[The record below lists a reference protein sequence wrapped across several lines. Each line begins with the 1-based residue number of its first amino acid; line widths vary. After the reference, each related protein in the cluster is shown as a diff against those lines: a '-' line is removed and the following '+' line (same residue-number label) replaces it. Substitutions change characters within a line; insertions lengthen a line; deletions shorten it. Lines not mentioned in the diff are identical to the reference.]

1 MRILL
6 DTHILIWILDESPEL
21 SQKTISL
28 IKSADEVYAS
38 TVNIWE
44 IVVKHSMG
52 KLVLD
57 FKIEDLLNVITYSG
71 IEILN
76 IKPEHALKLADLEDI
91 HEDPFDRMLIAQSIV
106 EPLHLFTTD
115 SKVTQY
121 KGNIIEV

>member
-57 FKIEDLLNVITYSG
+57 FKIEDLFNVITYSG

-91 HEDPFDRMLIAQSIV
+91 HKDPFDRMLIAQSII
-106 EPLHLFTTD
+106 EPLHLITTD

>member
-28 IKSADEVYAS
+28 IKSADEVHAS

-52 KLVLD
+52 RLVLD

-91 HEDPFDRMLIAQSIV
+91 HKDPFDRMLIAQSII
-106 EPLHLFTTD
+106 EPLHLITTD